1 MNNYQPI
8 AIVGLGT
15 IMPDAED
22 VSKFWENI
30 LNSKISIHE
39 VPASRWQP
47 DLYYHPDRKVQDKS
61 YSKIGSFVTQYTF
74 EPLQWKIPIP
84 PNVQKAMDHP
94 QKWAIACTRQALLDY
109 GYPER
114 DLNTDRTAVIFGN
127 ALAGE
132 LHYKTTLRI
141 RLPEF
146 LKALEETNT
155 FRDLPTAVQQA
166 LRDEAVESFNL
177 NALPITEDTMPGELS
192 NVIAGRV
199 ANVYNLRGPNFVTDA
214 ACASSFAA
222 LQSAMEGLNAHRF
235 DAAITGGID
244 SGMGVEAYVKFSK
257 IGAISPDGSRPYDAG
272 ANGFVMGEG
281 AAVFL
286 LKRLEDAERDQDPIY
301 AVIRGVGSSSDG
313 AGKGITAPNPVGQV
327 KAITRA
333 WDNAGVDP
341 VSVGLI
347 EGHGTSTVVGDV
359 VEVNALHE
367 AFQAFGLPTH
377 SVALGSVKSNV
388 GHLKS
393 AAGAAGT
400 LKAVMALYHKILPPS
415 ANFNTPNPNI
425 PFDRMPFYV
434 NTTAQPW
441 ENSPGEI
448 RRAGIS
454 SFGFGGTNF
463 HVVLEEYVPGLSDSS
478 KNMNK
483 VFFTAESSVPAG
495 ETPEPV
501 MAVQAN
507 QQETQ
512 DYILALVSEK
522 TGYPVDMLDQAL
534 DLEADLG
541 IDTVKQ
547 AELFL
552 TLREHY
558 GIERRD
564 DLRLSDYNTLEKVI
578 QFVLESC
585 QQQDHAGTGGH
596 PDEEREKTG
605 PTAPAETD
613 ITELEKDVEGFILE
627 MISEKTGYPSEVL
640 DLQLDLEADLGVD
653 TVKQAEMFLN
663 IREHYGIERRDDLR
677 LSDYNTLE
685 KVIQFVL
692 ESCQQQ
698 DQAGTEGH
706 AQEETEEPGPTEP
719 AENDVNELEKNVEG
733 FILEM
738 ISEKTGYPSE
748 VLDLQLDLEADLG
761 VDTVKQAEMFL
772 NIREHYGI
780 ERRDDLRLSDY
791 NTLEKVIQFVVTSL
805 ATPAT
810 TPVEGIQGETD
821 HEKNAETPDPV
832 TTTLAGGG
840 NPLGRSGRQPL
851 RGLLF
856 IGEHTRAE
864 LANRLQTAL
873 AEAEQGILPP
883 KEFPDRAAVLMPER
897 VAIDF
902 DDAPDLAKKV
912 KKTIQALNDDNPKI
926 WFALAGQGI
935 RFSNGAGQAR
945 GESGKVVFMFPG
957 QGSQYVN
964 MLRDLVDIVPVVR
977 DTYTQADAIMT
988 PILGKPLTDYIF
1000 VEGDEADQARGKEA
1014 LKNTI
1019 ITQPAVLTCN
1029 VALLR
1034 MLAAYGYQ
1042 PDMVVGHSL
1051 GEYAALVAAGVLP
1064 FEDALRV
1071 VSARGQEMSKT
1082 ANGDGGCMAA
1092 VTAPLAAVQ
1101 EILSRVN
1108 GYAVIANI
1116 NSPMQ
1121 SVIGG
1126 STPAIEQA
1134 VAAFT
1139 DAGYQAVKIQVSQA
1153 FHTKIVEPASQPLR
1167 QIIAQ
1172 MQITPPKLPIVANVH
1187 GAWYPQ
1193 AREEILDILAAQVHS
1208 PVQFVQCIQ
1217 TLYDAGGRVFVEVG
1231 PKRVLNVLVSE
1242 ILQECEDIH
1251 ATATNHPRKG
1261 GLVSF
1266 NETIACLLAAGIPM
1280 DRELEH
1286 SPLPH
1291 IEKKHK
1297 ANLVP
1302 VISSGS
1308 ETITAPM
1315 HELTGSVVISGTGLG
1330 LPGRNKPVFAEDN
1343 VERLLNGEIFIEAI
1357 PEETRQEMLEK
1368 SVIRLEKSEAG
1379 AQMIELNQME
1389 QTIKL
1394 AGQPGTFDLAAEYG
1408 LPPERVST
1416 FDISTQLAIA
1426 AGIEALREAGIPL
1439 VMAYK
1444 KTTVGSYIPDRWKLP
1459 EAMADE
1465 TGVIFASAFP
1475 GLAGMADEL
1484 ETFHAYKNKQEQ
1496 HANLKDLYEAVAVES
1511 DTVKNALQSRIAEL
1525 EAELAD
1531 MNYHLDRNFV
1541 FRVLTMGHSQFAE
1554 YIGARGPNTHVNGA
1568 CASTTQAI
1576 GVAEDW
1582 IRSGRCRRVIVIAGD
1597 DVASGSL
1604 MNWIGSAMMASG
1616 AATIEG
1622 ELRLAALPFDRRR
1635 NGMIIGMGAAAL
1647 VVEAQDAVSERGMT
1661 GICEILSSEFA
1672 NSAFHGT
1679 RLEVQH
1685 VSNIMARLLNTA
1697 ETRFNLRREAIA
1709 PKLVF
1714 VSHETYTPARGG
1726 SASAEIHSLR
1736 HTFGEWANQVIIAN
1750 TKGYTGHSMGV
1761 GIEDVLA
1768 VKALELGKVP
1778 PIANFDADFEA
1789 DPELGDLN
1797 LSAGG
1802 DYHPDYALR
1811 LGAGFG
1817 SQLAMT
1823 LYRRIPCNVPGRDM
1837 HSRTDQAVYKTWL
1850 AAVTGYPDPEIEV
1863 ENRTLRVKNM
1873 GAPVQALQPSRW
1885 MFGEKPVGWAD
1896 RPEDELASFPL
1907 SNGLLEAYQQEV
1919 SHINITL
1926 PDEHLETQVLQD
1938 TPVMQRLQV
1947 EPIKDYCL
1955 DLISEKTG
1963 YPVEMLELDLDLEA
1977 DLGIDTVKQAEVFAA
1992 LREHYQLPRPDDLR
2006 LSDYNTIGK
2015 VIDFLVNQV
2024 DAVIEA
2030 STDVHE
2036 TTDNQSE
2043 PESVLELTFDKTQ
2056 TADGVTTEEIREYL
2070 LGLVSEKT
2078 GYPAEMLDPELDLE
2092 ADLGIDTVKQAEL
2105 FAAVREHFDIP
2116 RRDDLVLAEYNT
2128 LEKVVRF
2135 VWKCIAQETNA
2146 LQEENIVK
2154 VPPESA
2160 SNDDQDQQ
2168 PPVIIRRVPVPVLRP
2183 KLALCKP
2190 TGIQLQPGDRVLV
2203 VSDGNP
2209 IGEPLIARLKDLG
2222 VEVEGLRS
2230 DRNPDSITAETSPGS
2245 TSTYKGIFILNAWV
2259 PLGEIH
2265 ALAHTDLKA
2274 RLDQSLY
2281 QLFRLVKSQGDSPL
2295 AFVISATQSGGL
2307 HGYDLSNDQLSLT
2320 GALSG
2325 FSKSLSREQP
2335 ETLVKIVDFT
2345 ADVDPDLVVTRLL
2358 AELESDPDLVEVGW
2372 LGDQRCTILALPA
2385 ERGSQQNLSLGEETV
2400 FLVSGG
2406 AGGITVPVM
2415 KDLAERT
2422 GGKFVLFGRTEA
2434 PVNPDDPD
2442 LKRVLSDQAGLKQA
2456 MIEQARRSPEKF
2468 NPAQIERRLA
2478 ALESQA
2484 RIQQAL
2490 DHITRSGGQA
2500 AYVACDVTVQSQVD
2514 VLVEQVIAQYGRVD
2528 VLIHAAGIEKS
2539 RLIKNKSED
2548 EFRRVFEVKV
2558 LGFYHLMQAIL
2569 KAQGIQALQ
2578 AVQVFTSV
2586 AGRFGNP
2593 GQSDY
2598 AAANDTLCR
2607 WIIALQKQFPG
2618 TQFQALDWSAWGEV
2632 GMAARGFIP
2641 AVMERA
2647 GIEMLPVSVAA
2658 PQVAGELLFGG
2669 PGEVILAGH
2678 LGMLA
2683 DHLSDAGTIDL
2694 DQASEIMPLSGKA
2707 LHLFNSV
2714 AASDLA
2720 DGITL
2725 AGTLDPTCEGFL
2737 QDHALRGIAVMPG
2750 VMGIEGFVT
2759 AAEFV
2764 VSKLLSEGGP
2774 YRAYQVTDVH
2784 FEQPLKFYRDEP
2796 RKVLWKVQVTR
2807 QQDVLTAHVRMQ
2819 SVLDTR
2825 LGETKVLDHFSGSVH
2840 LALPET
2846 LKGSETRQA
2855 HPSGTQAPRMNG
2867 KPRVSAEDIYD
2878 LYFHGPAFQ
2887 VLQNVQQQGE
2897 YVLGQCQFGSLSE
2910 VDRLLNA
2917 ASQPLLVESCFQTAG
2932 VWEIGHDG
2940 RFSLPQSIGKLSL
2953 YPINKNGH
2961 QVYTFVRPR
2970 HNGNGQVTFDA
2981 WVVDDHD
2988 QVYLEIQD
2996 YQTSPLV
3003 AGLEEASVKPFRAI
3017 IEDHLE

>member
-1 MNNYQPI
+1 
-8 AIVGLGT
+8 
-15 IMPDAED
+15 MP
-22 VSKFWENI
+22 
-30 LNSKISIHE
+30 
-39 VPASRWQP
+39 
-47 DLYYHPDRKVQDKS
+47 
-61 YSKIGSFVTQYTF
+61 T
-74 EPLQWKIPIP
+74 PL
-84 PNVQKAMDHP
+84 
-94 QKWAIACTRQALLDY
+94 
-109 GYPER
+109 
-114 DLNTDRTAVIFGN
+114 
-127 ALAGE
+127 
-132 LHYKTTLRI
+132 I
-141 RLPEF
+141 RSPLP
-146 LKALEETNT
+146 LW
-155 FRDLPTAVQQA
+155 
-166 LRDEAVESFNL
+166 
-177 NALPITEDTMPGELS
+177 
-192 NVIAGRV
+192 
-199 ANVYNLRGPNFVTDA
+199 
-214 ACASSFAA
+214 
-222 LQSAMEGLNAHRF
+222 
-235 DAAITGGID
+235 
-244 SGMGVEAYVKFSK
+244 
-257 IGAISPDGSRPYDAG
+257 
-272 ANGFVMGEG
+272 
-281 AAVFL
+281 
-286 LKRLEDAERDQDPIY
+286 
-301 AVIRGVGSSSDG
+301 G
-313 AGKGITAPNPVGQV
+313 AGNP
-327 KAITRA
+327 
-333 WDNAGVDP
+333 
-341 VSVGLI
+341 
-347 EGHGTSTVVGDV
+347 
-359 VEVNALHE
+359 
-367 AFQAFGLPTH
+367 
-377 SVALGSVKSNV
+377 
-388 GHLKS
+388 
-393 AAGAAGT
+393 
-400 LKAVMALYHKILPPS
+400 
-415 ANFNTPNPNI
+415 
-425 PFDRMPFYV
+425 
-434 NTTAQPW
+434 
-441 ENSPGEI
+441 PG
-448 RRAGIS
+448 R
-454 SFGFGGTNF
+454 T
-463 HVVLEEYVPGLSDSS
+463 
-478 KNMNK
+478 
-483 VFFTAESSVPAG
+483 
-495 ETPEPV
+495 
-501 MAVQAN
+501 
-507 QQETQ
+507 
-512 DYILALVSEK
+512 
-522 TGYPVDMLDQAL
+522 
-534 DLEADLG
+534 
-541 IDTVKQ
+541 
-547 AELFL
+547 
-552 TLREHY
+552 
-558 GIERRD
+558 
-564 DLRLSDYNTLEKVI
+564 
-578 QFVLESC
+578 
-585 QQQDHAGTGGH
+585 
-596 PDEEREKTG
+596 
-605 PTAPAETD
+605 
-613 ITELEKDVEGFILE
+613 
-627 MISEKTGYPSEVL
+627 
-640 DLQLDLEADLGVD
+640 
-653 TVKQAEMFLN
+653 
-663 IREHYGIERRDDLR
+663 
-677 LSDYNTLE
+677 
-685 KVIQFVL
+685 
-692 ESCQQQ
+692 
-698 DQAGTEGH
+698 
-706 AQEETEEPGPTEP
+706 
-719 AENDVNELEKNVEG
+719 
-733 FILEM
+733 
-738 ISEKTGYPSE
+738 
-748 VLDLQLDLEADLG
+748 
-761 VDTVKQAEMFL
+761 
-772 NIREHYGI
+772 
-780 ERRDDLRLSDY
+780 
-791 NTLEKVIQFVVTSL
+791 
-805 ATPAT
+805 
-810 TPVEGIQGETD
+810 
-821 HEKNAETPDPV
+821 
-832 TTTLAGGG
+832 
-840 NPLGRSGRQPL
+840 GRQPL

-856 IGEHTRAE
+856 IGEHTHAE
-864 LANRLQTAL
+864 LVNRLQTVL
-873 AEAEQGILPP
+873 TESEQGILPP
-883 KEFPDRAAVLMPER
+883 NEFPNRDAVMMPER

-912 KKTIQALNDDNPKI
+912 KKTIQAINGDNPKI

-935 RFSNGAGQAR
+935 RYSNGAGQVR

-977 DTYTQADAIMT
+977 DTYAQADAIMT
-988 PILGKPLTDYIF
+988 PILGQPLTDYIF
-1000 VEGDEADQARGKEA
+1000 VEGDEAAQALGKEA
-1014 LKNTI
+1014 LRNTI

-1071 VSARGQEMSKT
+1071 VSARGEEMSKT
-1082 ANGDGGCMAA
+1082 GNGDGGCMAA
-1092 VTAPLAAVQ
+1092 VTAPLTAVQ
-1101 EILSRVN
+1101 EILEQVI

-1134 VAAFT
+1134 VTAFT

-1193 AREEILDILAAQVHS
+1193 GREEILDILASQVHS
-1208 PVQFVQCIQ
+1208 PVQFVQCIH
-1217 TLYDAGGRVFVEVG
+1217 TLYDKGGRVFVEVG

-1242 ILQECEDIH
+1242 ILQDREDIH
-1251 ATATNHPRKG
+1251 VTATNHPRKG

-1266 NETIACLLAAGIPM
+1266 NETIACLLAAGIPL
-1280 DRELEH
+1280 DREPEQI
-1286 SPLPH
+1286 SLPPVVD
-1291 IEKKHK
+1291 KHD
-1297 ANLVP
+1297 AYLTP
-1302 VISSGS
+1302 VDSSGS
-1308 ETITAPM
+1308 EATPLPV

-1330 LPGRNKPVFAEDN
+1330 LPGRNKLVFAEDN
-1343 VERLLNGEIFIEAI
+1343 VERLLNGEIFIEPI
-1357 PEETRQEMLEK
+1357 PEKTRQEMLEK

-1379 AQMIELNQME
+1379 AQMIELNRME

-1416 FDISTQLAIA
+1416 FDISTKLAIA
-1426 AGIEALREAGIPL
+1426 AGIEALQEAGIPL

-1444 KTTVGSYIPDRWKLP
+1444 KTTVGSYIPDQWKLP
-1459 EAMADE
+1459 ESMADE

-1484 ETFHAYKNKQEQ
+1484 ETFHAYKNKQDQ
-1496 HANLKDLYEAVAVES
+1496 HAQLQELYQAVAHES
-1511 DTVKNALQSRIAEL
+1511 DTVKKALHSHITAL
-1525 EAELAD
+1525 EAELAEMD
-1531 MNYHLDRNFV
+1531 YHLDRNFV

-1597 DVASGSL
+1597 DVASGNL

-1622 ELRLAALPFDRRR
+1622 DLRLAALPFDRRR

-1647 VVEAQDAVSERGMT
+1647 VVESQDAVSERGMT
-1661 GICEILSSEFA
+1661 GICEILASEFA
-1672 NSAFHGT
+1672 NSAYHGT

-1697 ETRFNLRREAIA
+1697 ETRFNLKREAIA
-1709 PKLVF
+1709 PNLVF

-1802 DYHPDYALR
+1802 AYHPDYALR

-1823 LYRRIPCNVPGRDM
+1823 LYRRIPCNVPARDM
-1837 HSRTDQAVYKTWL
+1837 HPRTDQAVYKTWL

-1873 GAPVQALQPSRW
+1873 GAPNQAPQPSRW
-1885 MFGEKPVGWAD
+1885 MFGEKPVGWAA
-1896 RPEDELASFPL
+1896 RPEDGLASIPL
-1907 SNGLLEAYQQEV
+1907 GNGLLEASQQEV
-1919 SHINITL
+1919 SIINVTL
-1926 PDEHLETQVLQD
+1926 PDDHLETQDWQD

-1977 DLGIDTVKQAEVFAA
+1977 DLGIDTVKQAEVFAE
-1992 LREHYQLPRPDDLR
+1992 LREHYQLPQPDDLR

-2015 VIDFLVNQV
+2015 VIDFLVSQA
-2024 DAVIEA
+2024 DAVVEV
-2030 STDVHE
+2030 STVVHQTSE
-2036 TTDNQSE
+2036 IE
-2043 PESVLELTFDKTQ
+2043 PESESVVELTFDNTQ
-2056 TADGVTTEEIREYL
+2056 TADGMTTGEIREYL

-2105 FAAVREHFDIP
+2105 FAAVREHYDIP

-2128 LEKVVRF
+2128 LEKVVQF
-2135 VWKCIAQETNA
+2135 VCKSIAQEADA
-2146 LQEENIVK
+2146 LQEESIEK
-2154 VPPESA
+2154 EPDEPGSF
-2160 SNDDQDQQ
+2160 DDQDQQ
-2168 PPVIIRRVPVPVLRP
+2168 SPVIVRRVPVPVMRP
-2183 KLALCKP
+2183 KLSLCKP

-2203 VSDGNP
+2203 VSDSDP
-2209 IGEPLIARLKDLG
+2209 IGEPLIAHLKDLG
-2222 VEVEGLRS
+2222 VEIEHVRS
-2230 DRNPDSITAETSPGS
+2230 GADLAAAPTITH
-2245 TSTYKGIFILNAWV
+2245 KGIFMLNGWSS
-2259 PLGEIH
+2259 LGSINF
-2265 ALAHTDLKA
+2265 LADTDLKA

-2281 QLFRLVKSQGDSPL
+2281 QLFRLVNAQGNSPL
-2295 AFVISATQSGGL
+2295 SFVISATQSGGL

-2335 ETLVKIVDFT
+2335 ETLVKVVDFT
-2345 ADVDPDLVVTRLL
+2345 VDVDPETVVKRLL

-2372 LGDQRCTILALPA
+2372 LGDERYTILALPA
-2385 ERGSQQNLSLGEETV
+2385 ERGRQHNLSLGNETV

-2415 KDLAERT
+2415 KDLAGRT

-2434 PVNPDDPD
+2434 PANPDDPD
-2442 LKRVLSDQAGLKQA
+2442 LKRVLTDRAGLKQA
-2456 MIEQARRSPEKF
+2456 LIEQARRSPEKLI
-2468 NPAQIERRLA
+2468 PSQIERRLA
-2478 ALESQA
+2478 ALEGQA

-2490 DHITRSGGQA
+2490 KDITRSGGQA
-2500 AYVACDVTVQSQVD
+2500 AYIACDVTNQSQVD
-2514 VLVEQVIAQYGRVD
+2514 ILVEQVIAQYGRVD
-2528 VLIHAAGIEKS
+2528 VLIHAAGVEKS

-2558 LGFYHLMQAIL
+2558 LGFYHLMQAIVN
-2569 KAQGIQALQ
+2569 AQGIQALQ

-2593 GQSDY
+2593 GQADY

-2607 WIIALQKQFPG
+2607 WLTALQKQFPS

-2658 PQVAGELLFGG
+2658 PQVAEELLFGG
-2669 PGEVILAGH
+2669 PGEVILAGR

-2683 DHLSDAGTIDL
+2683 DHLSEAGAIDL
-2694 DQASEIMPLSGKA
+2694 DQASENMPFAGKA
-2707 LHLFNSV
+2707 LHLFKSV
-2714 AASDLA
+2714 VASDLA

-2725 AGTLDPTCEGFL
+2725 AGTLDPTREGFL

-2764 VSKLLSEGGP
+2764 VSELLSEGGA
-2774 YRAYQVTDVH
+2774 YRAYQVRDVH
-2784 FEQPLKFYRDEP
+2784 FEQPLKFYRDES
-2796 RKVLWKVQVTR
+2796 RKVLWKVLVTR
-2807 QQDVLTAHVRMQ
+2807 QAEALTAHVRMQ

-2825 LGETKVLDHFSGSVH
+2825 LGETRLLDHFSGSVH
-2840 LALPET
+2840 LALP
-2846 LKGSETRQA
+2846 SESKPHQYPNGHR
-2855 HPSGTQAPRMNG
+2855 PGEIKVPRMNG
-2867 KPRVSAEDIYD
+2867 KPRVGAKDIYE

-2887 VLQNVQQQGE
+2887 VLQGVQQQGE
-2897 YVLGQCQFGSLSE
+2897 YVLGQCQFGSLAE

-2932 VWEIGHDG
+2932 VWEIGHDS

-2953 YPINKNGH
+2953 YPISKNGH

-2981 WVVDDHD
+2981 WVVDDHG
-2988 QVYLEIQD
+2988 QVYLEMQD
-2996 YQTSPLV
+2996 YQTAPLL
-3003 AGLEEASVKPFRAI
+3003 AGLEAATIKPFQAI
-3017 IEDHLE
+3017 IEDHLG